1 MDTITKILNAKSGRE
16 LFYPDDTKAYQK
28 LAREVHPDSYR
39 GPDSKSANDAFARL
53 TRLWNDYKS
62 SKTPSDVI
70 KTSIREYKIVR
81 LLQDNGVQER
91 IAVTYDNG
99 NNQAFVVIAKTPGDN
114 DLMRR
119 YASVA
124 SMLRDSVEPE
134 YKDFFPR
141 FIETLTLGSGSD
153 ARAGLVYS
161 FPIEGFYSLREV
173 AEDYPEG
180 INGRDAVWIFKRIL
194 VALGNVHDIETIHGA
209 VNLDSVFIHP
219 AEHGLVLDN
228 WAYSVDAG
236 EYLRALP
243 PGTADDYPE
252 SVFRREAPDKELDI
266 RLAAKVMLKIME
278 GKPRELRR
286 FFNAIVDADNLPH
299 PAEVLA
305 IFNKVT
311 EEVYG
316 PPKFHVF
323 KMRRTG

>member
-1 MDTITKILNAKSGRE
+1 MDAIAKILSAKSGRE
-16 LFYPDDTKAYQK
+16 LFFPDDAKAYHK
-28 LAREVHPDSYR
+28 LAREVHPDSYQ
-39 GPDSKSANDAFARL
+39 GADSKKANEAFTRL
-53 TRLWNDYKS
+53 TSLWNDYKS
-62 SKTPSDVI
+62 SKTPTDTI
-70 KTSIREYKIVR
+70 KTVVREYSIVKT
-81 LLQDNGVQER
+81 LSDNGVQER
-91 IAVTYDNG
+91 LSVTYDNG
-99 NNQAFVVIAKTPGDN
+99 SSKAFVALAKTPGDN
-114 DLMRR
+114 DLLGR

-153 ARAGLVYS
+153 ARTGLVYS

-180 INGRDAVWIFKRIL
+180 INGRDAVWMFKRIL
-194 VALGNVHDIETIHGA
+194 VALGNVHDIEVIHGA
-209 VNLDSVFIHP
+209 VNLDSIFIHP

-228 WAYSVDAG
+228 WAYSVEAG
-236 EYLRALP
+236 DHLRALP
-243 PGTADDYPE
+243 PGTAEDYPE
-252 SVFRREAPDKELDI
+252 GVFRREAPDKGLDI
-266 RLAAKVMLKIME
+266 RLAAQLMLKIME
-278 GKPRELRR
+278 NKPRELRR
-286 FFNAIVDADNLPH
+286 FFNGVVETEELPH

-305 IFNKVT
+305 AFNKVT